1 MKKILGF
8 TGLIAS
14 GKGTA
19 CNYLIK
25 KHGAVSFKFSKI
37 LRDILDRAYLPH
49 SRDNLVKISMIMRET
64 FGQDLLA
71 KAIAQDIK
79 NTDKELIVVDGVR
92 RPDDIKYLKDI
103 PGFKLVAVDTDE
115 KIRYERL
122 IQRTENIDDKTK
134 TWEEF
139 VKDHKAETEVYIP
152 ELIKSADIKIINDTS
167 LEELYNQLDKLV

>member
-1 MKKILGF
+1 
-8 TGLIAS
+8 
-14 GKGTA
+14 
-19 CNYLIK
+19 
-25 KHGAVSFKFSKI
+25 
-37 LRDILDRAYLPH
+37 
-49 SRDNLVKISMIMRET
+49 MRET

>member
-8 TGLIAS
+8 TGLISS

-19 CNYLIK
+19 CKYLVK
-25 KHGAVSFKFSKI
+25 EYGAVSFKFSKI

-49 SRDNLVKISMIMRET
+49 SRDNLVKISILMRET

-71 KAIAQDIK
+71 KIIAKDIK
-79 NTDKELIVVDGVR
+79 DTDSELIIVDGVR

-122 IQRTENIDDKTK
+122 IQRTENTDDKTK

-139 VKDHKAETEVYIP
+139 LEDHKKETEEYIP
-152 ELIKSADIKIINDTS
+152 ELIKNADITITNNTS
-167 LEELYNQLDKLV
+167 LEELHKQLDKIV